1 MKVFIKI
8 LFFSLL
14 ILSQFSCSKKEKVT
28 IVQEKDLE
36 SQMIAIYNEAYEE
49 FENGDT
55 LYAAK
60 KFNEAELIFP
70 QSEWAPIAALMTAY
84 VYYADDYYSDAIYN
98 LERYLKVYPNHK
110 DKSYGHFLLAM
121 CYYENIIDEKRDLG
135 PLLKAKKEFEF
146 IVQNYPATDFASDA
160 IFKIELIK
168 DRLAGKEMY
177 IGRHYLKS
185 QKWIP
190 AINRFKNVL
199 KNYETTVY
207 VEEAIHRLAE
217 IHYIIG
223 LEREAK
229 KYASLLGYNYGS
241 SKWYKASYK
250 IFNKEY
256 DLEEKEIFSN
266 KDKKNDKKSIF
277 KRFKKRFKSLF
288 N

>member
-1 MKVFIKI
+1 
-8 LFFSLL
+8 
-14 ILSQFSCSKKEKVT
+14 
-28 IVQEKDLE
+28 
-36 SQMIAIYNEAYEE
+36 MITLYEEAYDE
-49 FENGDT
+49 FLNGDI

-70 QSEWAPIAALMTAY
+70 QSKWAPIAALMTAY
-84 VYYADDYYSDAIYN
+84 VYYSDDYYGDAIYN

-135 PLLKAKKEFEF
+135 PLLKAKKEFQFVIE
-146 IVQNYPATDFASDA
+146 NYPTTEFASDA
-160 IFKIELIK
+160 KFKIELIN

-185 QKWIP
+185 KKWIP

-199 KNYETTVY
+199 NNYETTVY

-217 IHYIIG
+217 VHYIIG
-223 LEREAK
+223 LENEAK

-250 IFNKEY
+250 IFNKDY
-256 DLEEKEIFSN
+256 DLEEKEIFSKANKN
-266 KDKKNDKKSIF
+266 KDKKSLF